1 MSLETHR
8 TLTIIGVILL
18 VATIAIYF
26 YHEEDHPG
34 DGFNYAYITGIA
46 MIVVFMASLALI
58 NKDRF
63 KESKSK
69 K

>member
-1 MSLETHR
+1 M
-8 TLTIIGVILL
+8 LL
-18 VATIAIYF
+18 VATIAIYY

-34 DGFNYAYITGIA
+34 VGFNYAYVTGVA
-46 MIVVFMASLALI
+46 MIIVFLASLALI

-63 KESKSK
+63 KSKPK

>member
-1 MSLETHR
+1 METHR

-18 VATIAIYF
+18 VATVAIYL

-34 DGFNYAYITGIA
+34 DGFNYAYVTGIA